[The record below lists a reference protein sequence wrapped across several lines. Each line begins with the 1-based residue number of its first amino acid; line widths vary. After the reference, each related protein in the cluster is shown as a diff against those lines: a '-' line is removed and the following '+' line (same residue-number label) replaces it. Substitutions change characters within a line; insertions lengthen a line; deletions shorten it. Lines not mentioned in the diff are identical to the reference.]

1 MLDLPR
7 ARKNPYAS
15 DLMKDQVALITGG
28 ASGIGLTTALEILQ
42 CGGKVAICGRKP
54 ERFAAA
60 LAALSPFGEAFAH
73 PCDIREPAQVESLV
87 GAVIDRFGRIDVL
100 VNNAGGQFPSPA
112 AGISAKGWDAVI
124 RNNLNGTF
132 YVTREVATRS
142 MLENKSGAIVNV
154 IANIARGFPGMAHT
168 GAARAGVENLTKSL
182 AVEWAQFDVRVNA
195 IAPGLIRSS
204 GTDQYPPELTRMSMA
219 RTPQKRAGTV
229 EEVAHGI
236 VYLASPASLFV
247 TGITLQ
253 MDGGACLWGENWM
266 IPDRD
271 DGIGW

>member
-1 MLDLPR
+1 MLDLNR
-7 ARKNPYAS
+7 ARKNPFAP
-15 DLMKDQVALITGG
+15 DLMKDLVVLITGG
-28 ASGIGLTTALEILQ
+28 ASGIGLTTAVEILQ

-60 LAALSPFGEAFAH
+60 LETLAPLGESFAH
-73 PCDIREPAQVESLV
+73 PCDIREPAQVEALV
-87 GAVIDRFGRIDVL
+87 GAVLERFGHIDVL

-112 AGISAKGWDAVI
+112 AGISPKGWDAVI

-142 MLENKSGAIVNV
+142 MLPRKTGSIINV
-154 IANIARGFPGMAHT
+154 IANVARGFPGMAHT
-168 GAARAGVENLTKSL
+168 GAARAGVENMTKSL

-195 IAPGLIRSS
+195 VAPGLIRSS
-204 GTDQYPPELTRMSMA
+204 GTEQYPPELTRMSMA
-219 RTPQKRAGTV
+219 RTPQKRAGTM
-229 EEVAHGI
+229 EETAHAI
-236 VYLASPASLFV
+236 VYLASPAASFV

-253 MDGGACLWGENWM
+253 LDGGACLWGENWP

-271 DGIGW
+271 DGLGW